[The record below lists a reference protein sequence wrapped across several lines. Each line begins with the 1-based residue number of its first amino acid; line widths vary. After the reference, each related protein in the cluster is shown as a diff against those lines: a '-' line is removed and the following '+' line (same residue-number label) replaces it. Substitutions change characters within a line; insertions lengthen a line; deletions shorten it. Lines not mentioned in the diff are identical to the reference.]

1 MTTHDEQTNTTTTP
15 TADDDSAARQ
25 EYSSPGT
32 EPATAQPRQS
42 AAAEPSS
49 ATMRTD
55 PPTADDDSAARQEYS
70 SAGTEPATAQ
80 PRQSAAA
87 EPSSAAMRTDLPT
100 ADDDVA
106 TRQPAAAQPRQS
118 AAAEPS
124 SATVRTDPPAAQT
137 ERSGTE
143 TGMSTDQS
151 RTNSLFADDTSGLRS
166 RWDDVQAAFV
176 DDPKECVQKADTLVA
191 EVVEQLTNGFSE
203 ARSRLEAQWS
213 RGEEASTEDLRLALK
228 RYREFF
234 QRLLS
239 V

>member
-1 MTTHDEQTNTTTTP
+1 MRTYTP

-25 EYSSPGT
+25 DYSSAGT

-42 AAAEPSS
+42 AAAEQSS

-70 SAGTEPATAQ
+70 SAGMEPATAQ
-80 PRQSAAA
+80 TRQSA
-87 EPSSAAMRTDLPT
+87 
-100 ADDDVA
+100 V
-106 TRQPAAAQPRQS
+106 
-118 AAAEPS
+118 AAEPS

-137 ERSGTE
+137 EPSGTE